1 MYSPNASSIRAKVG
15 NIYIAKISNKPYE
28 DTRGYLNG
36 DPEPEDW
43 LYTEM
48 IDVSD
53 RMPMEED
60 YEGYVVEGPINSLF
74 KFNIKDK
81 FILHEATKQ
90 VGAIN
95 HGMMSPEEV
104 ILLSGDRIIR
114 HDDVYEAPRQSKTA
128 MPEIPPP
135 IHGGV
140 ADGRLGDLLR

>member
-1 MYSPNASSIRAKVG
+1 MSPNASSIRAKVG
-15 NIYIAKISNKPYE
+15 NVYIAKVSNKPYE

-74 KFNIKDK
+74 KFNIKDRFSSRGYK
-81 FILHEATKQ
+81 A
-90 VGAIN
+90 N
-95 HGMMSPEEV
+95 RSN
-104 ILLSGDRIIR
+104 LSR
-114 HDDVYEAPRQSKTA
+114 DDEP
-128 MPEIPPP
+128 
-135 IHGGV
+135 
-140 ADGRLGDLLR
+140 

>member
-1 MYSPNASSIRAKVG
+1 M
-15 NIYIAKISNKPYE
+15 
-28 DTRGYLNG
+28 NG

-60 YEGYVVEGPINSLF
+60 YEGYVMEGPINSLF

-95 HGMMSPEEV
+95 HGMMSP
-104 ILLSGDRIIR
+104 
-114 HDDVYEAPRQSKTA
+114 
-128 MPEIPPP
+128 
-135 IHGGV
+135 
-140 ADGRLGDLLR
+140 